1 MCFTVLTLFEA
12 EQLLAYATSDGAV
25 GIVRIKQTLEA
36 AENLTSF
43 GTGQKVTADLTEA
56 DTLMT
61 ADRRAVTSLKWI
73 EGSDSHTVGSKLV
86 RKLPKLTS
94 FSAFFS
100 VISLA
105 WFTCSL
111 KRFRTRTLHGLVV
124 VS

>member
-1 MCFTVLTLFEA
+1 MCFIVLTLFEA
-12 EQLLAYATSDGAV
+12 GQLLAYATSDGAV
-25 GIVRIKQTLEA
+25 GIVRINQTFEP
-36 AENLTSF
+36 AESLTSF
-43 GTGQKVTADLTEA
+43 GTGQKVIADFTEA

-73 EGSDSHTVGSKLV
+73 EGPDSHTVGSQLV

-94 FSAFFS
+94 FSAFCS

-105 WFTCSL
+105 LFTCSL
-111 KRFRTRTLHGLVV
+111 KRFRTQTLHGLVV